1 MGTVIIFA
9 LVTLL
14 ALFGLISAFKN
25 KNPMGIIF
33 ALITLGVFG
42 WFTVMTVI
50 HSGYP
55 STI

>member
-14 ALFGLISAFKN
+14 AVFGTVGALKN
-25 KNPMGIIF
+25 KNPLGIIF
-33 ALITLGVFG
+33 GLITLVLFG
-42 WFTVMTVI
+42 WFTIMTVI

-55 STI
+55 ATI